1 LTVCPDS
8 VYFLPSGA
16 PQTGQNVKFKGTKM
30 KASLKKP
37 VLMSAAIALFSG
49 GFVLTGPVHA
59 QNAPT
64 TFEECA
70 GVPDDIERLACYDE
84 VATAK
89 VPDTVAAMQKAKEE
103 QQVKM
108 FGLITPGP
116 GQVLDELDITFVSIR
131 KNGVGKLVLTTEDG
145 QVWKQTDTT
154 KVFYPSTVSGTIRK
168 GMMGAYYF
176 RPDTKQ
182 PPIKVERV
190 E

>member
-1 LTVCPDS
+1 M
-8 VYFLPSGA
+8 
-16 PQTGQNVKFKGTKM
+16 FKGFEMKNSTK
-30 KASLKKP
+30 KT
-37 VLMSAAIALFSG
+37 VLMSTAIALFSA
-49 GFVLTGPVHA
+49 GFTLTAPVYA
-59 QNAPT
+59 QNAPS

-89 VPDTVAAMQKAKEE
+89 VPDTVAAMQQAKEE

-108 FGLITPGP
+108 FGLFTPGP
-116 GQVLDELDITFVSIR
+116 GQVLDELEITFVSIR

-154 KVFYPSTVSGTIRK
+154 KVFYPSTVSGEIRK

-176 RPDTKQ
+176 RPNTKQ

-190 E
+190 K